1 MWRADELELIASPS
15 VAKDP
20 LADQQTPRIATPDT
34 VTITQEQVT
43 QTLGEVFPGIA
54 DTRIERWAPAHAESC
69 HAAVT
74 VSGVLPRRAAPRL
87 KSLGYLLVEA
97 RRR

>member
-1 MWRADELELIASPS
+1 MGCANASLD
-15 VAKDP
+15 A